1 MELSRQ
7 IDILNTKLS
16 AIPYLGNGGCV
27 HFAYY
32 FSERLSALGIKHE
45 IIGFDRG
52 LKVSYKSRM
61 IDRWVRDKKCFKLA
75 FNHVMVK
82 VEDYYVDGYIKV
94 KHGDCRFFAYDNG
107 RISFHKL
114 ELIREHGAWNDWYN
128 TGNNKLMNKIIK
140 EVIK

>member
-16 AIPYLGNGGCV
+16 AIPFLGNGGC
-27 HFAYY
+27 
-32 FSERLSALGIKHE
+32 
-45 IIGFDRG
+45 
-52 LKVSYKSRM
+52 
-61 IDRWVRDKKCFKLA
+61 
-75 FNHVMVK
+75 NHVMVK

-94 KHGDCRFFAYDNG
+94 KHGDCRFFTYDYGNL
-107 RISFHKL
+107 SFRNL
-114 ELIREHGAWNDWYN
+114 ELIRTHGAWCDWYN